1 MKARMVFGPVQIEVD
16 GDTKSCFAELAAA
29 AEVFGN
35 PSCGSCGSEQVV
47 PVVREVDG
55 NTYYEM
61 RCQSCGC
68 TLGFGQRK
76 VGGALFPRRK
86 GKDDTWLPNRGWA
99 NHRKTQPATVEEPF

>member
-1 MKARMVFGPVQIEVD
+1 MKASMVFGPVQISVE
-16 GDTKSCFAELAAA
+16 GDAKSCFSELAAA
-29 AEVFGN
+29 AEVFGQS
-35 PSCGSCGSEQVV
+35 SCGACGSEAVV

-61 RCQSCGC
+61 RCNSCGC

-86 GKDDTWLPNRGWA
+86 KDEQWLPNRGWTD
-99 NHRKTQPATVEEPF
+99 HRKAAAASSGSEPF